1 MCPTYT
7 AAERPPKAAALGFMP
22 QGGDVIHWAKACK
35 DVLLPGGLSSQPLPS
50 EDVALPAQA
59 AVVPENYEREMEN

>member
-22 QGGDVIHWAKACK
+22 QGDVIHWAKAWK